1 MTFSYATTVSE
12 ADWTEWIT
20 DQTDVTDGGLTLART
35 ASIQQSTLG
44 ESVVDLAVDPAG
56 MLYTLDAAGRLS
68 QYNPRTDSRQRLLD
82 SADLSLDEP
91 RAICAS
97 ESRVFVAGADDERIV
112 TVSPRLRNETGALQS
127 PIAAP
132 VELTFDNGTIYV
144 LDGDERI
151 ACLGTTEELT
161 VDWWVR
167 SPVDIAVADDLL
179 YVLDTVDDEPT
190 IRLFQGE
197 REVRT
202 DSYPLS
208 TDAFEIEGTRF
219 VPTAIAAPR
228 GSLVLAGTVHGERGS
243 WHGLFEWDETAGEF
257 EQRHELEG
265 RCRRL
270 ISRPLSHSDRRVFY
284 ALVGDRRI
292 CCALQERQT
301 VAAHPHRD
309 RHVGL
314 AFHRYDA
321 GVDDISWHRLALD
334 LARSS
339 ASTQVRLRYFATN
352 EPTVLPFDCDDGEDR
367 KTGEDSANG
376 EDSTSGEDSE
386 TSTDGQNSH
395 HGDHTTQ
402 PELDAL
408 AETARSTLQSIGV
421 DSVWELASRSAAQ
434 LADRD
439 GQLETTTV
447 RSWQETARRELAR
460 HAETT
465 WTLVD
470 EIDPEDILLR
480 DANGRY
486 LYVAVELVGTPT
498 ASPRIDAVTAYCPRQ
513 SYLRYLPELYQNDD
527 RSAQFLERYLS
538 TFETS
543 FVDIESEIEQLP
555 RYFDPD
561 GVPSESLAWL
571 EDWLAADEYRD
582 WPESAR
588 REYLARAPEL
598 YQKRGTR
605 AGLRET
611 LELYLR
617 HANPRDGVP
626 EPASHTRPNDDR
638 SATADES
645 ATTTGVSDSNTYSSH
660 PGGDL
665 ETGHRLFFFDATDFD
680 RADGAVVE
688 REYGSML
695 AGERSFALFCGPVDS
710 AAERAAIET
719 IVETEKPAHVDARV
733 LALDDEFV
741 LGDRTF
747 LGLNSALQTRTF
759 AMGEAVLGEDTVLA
773 GPDSM

>member
-1 MTFSYATTVSE
+1 MEFSYATTASE
-12 ADWTEWIT
+12 ADWEEWVTDHTE
-20 DQTDVTDGGLTLART
+20 VADGGLTLART
-35 ASIQQSTLG
+35 ASIRESTLG
-44 ESVVDLAVDPAG
+44 ESIVDLAVDPTG
-56 MLYTLDAAGRLS
+56 VLYTLDAAGRLS

-82 SADLSLDEP
+82 SDDLSLDEP

-127 PIAAP
+127 PVAAP
-132 VELTFDNGTIYV
+132 VELTFDSGTIYV

-167 SPVDIAVADDLL
+167 SPADIAVADDLL
-179 YVLDTVDDEPT
+179 YVLDSVDASPT
-190 IRLFQGE
+190 IRLFRGE
-197 REVRT
+197 REVRN

-208 TDAFEIEGTRF
+208 RDAFAIDGNRF

-228 GSLVLAGTVHGERGS
+228 GSLVLAGTVHGERGPT
-243 WHGLFEWDETAGEF
+243 HGLFEWNETAGEF
-257 EQRHELEG
+257 EQRHELEA

-284 ALVGDRRI
+284 ALVGDQRV

-301 VAAHPHRD
+301 VASHPHRD

-321 GVDDISWHRLALD
+321 GVDGISWHRLALD

-339 ASTQVRLRYFATN
+339 ASTQVRLRYYATDK
-352 EPTVLPFDCDDGEDR
+352 PTVLPLNGDDFEGGEDGQDGEN
-367 KTGEDSANG
+367 SN
-376 EDSTSGEDSE
+376 DSE
-386 TSTDGQNSH
+386 NHEVDDPTN
-395 HGDHTTQ
+395 Q
-402 PELDAL
+402 PDLGAL
-408 AETARSTLQSIGV
+408 EKTARSTLQSIDV
-421 DSVWELASRSAAQ
+421 DSVWELTSTPAAE

-439 GQLETTTV
+439 EDGELETTTV
-447 RSWQETARRELAR
+447 RSWQETARRELAA

-480 DANGRY
+480 EANGRY

-498 ASPRIDAVTAYCPRQ
+498 AAPRIDAVTAYCPRQ

-561 GVPSESLAWL
+561 GVPSDSLAWL

-617 HANPRDGVP
+617 HANPRGGVSD
-626 EPASHTRPNDDR
+626 PAHRARP
-638 SATADES
+638 DES
-645 ATTTGVSDSNTYSSH
+645 ATTNEVSDLEASSG
-660 PGGDL
+660 PSVGDL

-680 RADGAVVE
+680 RADGTAVE

-695 AGERSFALFCGPVDS
+695 AGDRSFALFCGPFDS
-710 AAERAAIET
+710 DAERDAIER
-719 IVETEKPAHVDARV
+719 IVATEKPAHVDARV